1 MIIKAKRLDCAN
13 FSSLKVTYINIEIHL
28 FTESSPVF
36 LIRRPASHHH
46 QSLPLES
53 ECHLLQS
60 PHNWIPEAD
69 VKQRNKHAM
78 SPAVF
83 NIIQVPPSRQVG
95 PGRYLSQSVGLCLLV
110 TLLY

>member
-28 FTESSPVF
+28 FTESSPIF

-60 PHNWIPEAD
+60 PHNWILEAD
-69 VKQRNKHAM
+69 VKPMNKQRYIKYSILYHHTGL
-78 SPAVF
+78 
-83 NIIQVPPSRQVG
+83 QSR
-95 PGRYLSQSVGLCLLV
+95 
-110 TLLY
+110 